1 MNKLIRSITLGAMVA
16 TLALSAF
23 ALTETSPVTTTAT
36 EAVAQ
41 GDEEAKTALYKKFTD
56 AIKTDQKLA
65 YETAKEYLAKY
76 PAEDQYT
83 AYMKKWSAA
92 YEKAIRKPTLNQ
104 LVTDQKYA
112 EAYALGKQILADDP
126 NDLLVNRQ
134 TAVAGFNLA
143 YTGKEVNGTEVAN
156 YARKTLQLLEAGK
169 SFEEGKPLD
178 PKIKEENIG
187 LLNYALGFLTL
198 KTNQNESIG
207 YLLRAAQT
215 DSTFKKD
222 PQTYSQLAVAYQAGP
237 YKKLSDEYQARFPQG
252 SVETPE
258 SKAMLDNL
266 NQVIDRVIDAYARA
280 IALATDAKYATLK
293 ANWNTQLTNFYKF
306 RHNDSEAGLPEMI
319 AGILAKPVPPQP
331 TLTPVPAPSST
342 PSSTGAAAGTGTNV
356 TGATTPAASPTPQ
369 PASTPKPTTPP
380 STTST
385 KPSSPSRP

>member
-16 TLALSAF
+16 TLALP
-23 ALTETSPVTTTAT
+23 ALTLTQASPVTRTAAET
-36 EAVAQ
+36 AAAQ
-41 GDEEAKTALYKKFTD
+41 GEEEAKTALYKKFTD
-56 AIKTDQKLA
+56 ARTTDQKLA

-83 AYMKKWSAA
+83 AYMKKWIAA

-143 YTGKEVNGTEVAN
+143 YTGKEANASEVAN

-169 SFEEGKPLD
+169 TFEEGKPLD

-198 KTNQNESIG
+198 KTNQNESIN

-215 DSTFKKD
+215 DSSFKKD

-258 SKAMLDNL
+258 SKAMLENL
-266 NQVIDRVIDAYARA
+266 NQVIDRIIDAYARA
-280 IALATDAKYATLK
+280 IALATDAKYASLK

-306 RHNDSEAGLPEMI
+306 RHNDSTDGLQEMI
-319 AGILAKPVPPQP
+319 AGILAKPVPAQP
-331 TLTPVPAPSST
+331 TLVTVPAST
-342 PSSTGAAAGTGTNV
+342 PASSGTTGTGT
-356 TGATTPAASPTPQ
+356 ATSTPAASPTPQ
-369 PASTPKPTTPP
+369 PASTPQPTTPP
-380 STTST
+380 STTSS